1 MPLCGAH
8 PFLQRVTKN
17 HVAMKCYGLGLG
29 LDTFRMV
36 ALDANFR
43 RLEEGVVAS
52 TYARWAQL
60 AHVDVAEMQAVNLA
74 GVAAL
79 GWERT
84 WRPARRKRRFSGRR
98 QGSER
103 LWAI

>member
-1 MPLCGAH
+1 MPGR
-8 PFLQRVTKN
+8 PLQRVTKN

-60 AHVDVAEMQAVNLA
+60 LTACWRVEGCGCGRCSIQGL
-74 GVAAL
+74 GEGTAASKEEEV
-79 GWERT
+79 G
-84 WRPARRKRRFSGRR
+84 
-98 QGSER
+98 
-103 LWAI
+103 